1 MKLKSLIFILVIAI
15 VFPLQR
21 AASQDDASSEW
32 LLAFNPITSRLVV
45 FEPQADTAN
54 IMLDETLAEGTRL
67 WQVWRIG
74 PHDFLAQTSDADRET
89 YSTFWISADGLHDVS
104 ALFDWTGWESE
115 PEPVLFEQGRLVM
128 IASRNFPYPILY
140 IMDLPNQQTQTF
152 PAVDYIS
159 PRLSS
164 DGSKIRFVALL
175 PDTEDQW
182 EIMEYDLASGETT
195 PLNLL
200 QLTSSAMPL
209 VNSDPSGDFWLRRG
223 EEGNPPDLIGVDG
236 SVRTLEPPPTAD
248 GSLPRF
254 INIWHDRILATDFL
268 CEADCMAYT
277 QPLNGTEWTTYPMPI
292 MLTGFIFGFVGDRM
306 VLTDGDQR
314 VHLAS
319 PDEPPQPLGYLSEG
333 SSMRLIPEFTW
344 SADLRFVVFGD
355 DPAFPTTVHVY
366 SVESDRILLSGE
378 TESPNI
384 FATYSTGG
392 ITLDLLEQALFYRY
406 ADGETFTLPP
416 LDQSLRY
423 GGAQVLPD
431 GEIVFGVEN
440 HDVGLYQVR
449 YFDPRTGDGPSVMLD
464 GVTLRSVSPM
474 RRP

>member
-1 MKLKSLIFILVIAI
+1 MKLRSLIFMLVIVI
-15 VFPLQR
+15 LLPLQR
-21 AASQDDASSEW
+21 AASQDDTSPEW
-32 LLAFNPITSRLVV
+32 MLAFNPVTSRLVV

-89 YSTFWISADGLHDVS
+89 YSTLWLSDDGLHDVS

-140 IMDLPNQQTQTF
+140 IMDLPNQQVQTF

-164 DGSKIRFVALL
+164 DGSKIRFVAPL

-182 EIMEYDLASGETT
+182 EIMEYDLASGEAT

-209 VNSDPSGDFWLRRG
+209 VNSDPFGDVWLRRG
-223 EEGNPPDLIGVDG
+223 VEGNPPELIGIDG
-236 SVRTLEPPPTAD
+236 SVRTLEPPPT

-254 INIWHDRILATDFL
+254 INIWHDRILATDLL

-292 MLTGFIFGFVGDRM
+292 MLTGIIYGFVGDRL
-306 VLTDGDQR
+306 VVTDADER
-314 VHLAS
+314 LYLAT
-319 PDEPPQPLGYLSEG
+319 PDSPPQPLGYLSEG
-333 SSMRLIPEFTW
+333 PNYRLTPGFTW
-344 SADLRFVVFGD
+344 SPDLRFVVFGD
-355 DPAFPTTVHVY
+355 APTFPTTVHVY
-366 SVESDRILLSGE
+366 AVETNQILLSGE

-384 FATYSTGG
+384 VATYTTGG
-392 ITLDLLEQALFYRY
+392 ITLDLREETHFYRH
-406 ADGETFTLPP
+406 ADGQTFNLPP

-431 GEIVFGVEN
+431 GGIVFGVEN
-440 HDVGLYQVR
+440 HDVGLYQIR
-449 YFDPRTGDGPSVMLD
+449 YFDPRTDDGPSMMLD

-474 RRP
+474 RQP